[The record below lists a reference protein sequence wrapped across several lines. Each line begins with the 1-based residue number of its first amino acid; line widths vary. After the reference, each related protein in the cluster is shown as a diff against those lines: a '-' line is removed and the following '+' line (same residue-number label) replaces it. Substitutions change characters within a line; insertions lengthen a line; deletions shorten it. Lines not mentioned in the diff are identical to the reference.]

1 MALFPLVDEELE
13 HGLHLGQL
21 LSCLRGGLE
30 LLRPVVH
37 DGRDGV
43 DGVIQTVRVVVV
55 SLSGRSA
62 ERGGEARLDRRFV
75 VRRQAP
81 TSAGA
86 TRSAPSP

>member
-1 MALFPLVDEELE
+1 MALFSLVDEELE

-21 LSCLRGGLE
+21 LSRFRELGLQ

-43 DGVIQTVRVVVV
+43 DGVIQTVRVVVG
-55 SLSGRSA
+55 LSGRSA
-62 ERGGEARLDRRFV
+62 ERGREARLDRR
-75 VRRQAP
+75 ASAG
-81 TSAGA
+81 TASAGA